1 MNPIVRTLLLIGASS
16 FSLLNASA
24 NDLWTA
30 YQQAKIHDPQLRIA
44 QAHRAAQGEARPQA
58 QAALRPSITLSGQL
72 GYQKQ
77 QTGLGSTDN
86 YANNTIALNLV
97 QPIYHRAAR
106 IALEQINKQL
116 TQADIEYQTTE
127 QDVMILTAQAYFGV
141 LAAQDEL
148 SFAQRE
154 KTAIARQQEQAKQR
168 FEVGLVAITDVHEA
182 QARYDQASANQLS
195 AENALDNAREILRE
209 ITDQQP
215 AQLARLKQQIQLA
228 MPEPASQQH
237 WNERAQQQNL
247 RIQSANMALAITR
260 DHIAI
265 QESERYPTIDL
276 AATLSRADSQAN
288 NGTDINT
295 SRIGLQ
301 MSVPLYLGGSLAS
314 RIQQARYQ
322 HQATQEQL
330 GQQQRAVD
338 RQVRT
343 AYRGIQTSIG
353 RVNALQATQ
362 TSAQSALEATQ
373 AGFDAGTRTLVDVL
387 NSQRDLY
394 RAKRDYAQSRY
405 NYVLNTLSLYQAAGT
420 LTEDKLQSV
429 NAWLGD

>member
-1 MNPIVRTLLLIGASS
+1 MKPNIRAILLIGASS
-16 FSLLNASA
+16 LTSLNASA
-24 NDLWTA
+24 NDVWTA
-30 YQQAKIHDPQLRIA
+30 YQQAKTHDPQLRIA
-44 QAHRAAQGEARPQA
+44 QANRAAQGETLPQA
-58 QAALRPSITLSGQL
+58 QAALKPSITLSGQI
-72 GYQKQ
+72 GYQRQ
-77 QTGLGSTDN
+77 HTGLAGTDN
-86 YANNTIALNLV
+86 YANNTIALNLT
-97 QPIYHRAAR
+97 QPIYRRAAQ
-106 IALEQINKQL
+106 IALEQVNKQL
-116 TQADIEYQTTE
+116 TQTDINYQATE
-127 QDVMILTAQAYFGV
+127 QALIVRTAQAYFGV

-154 KTAIARQQEQAKQR
+154 KTAIARQQDQAQQR
-168 FEVGLVAITDVHEA
+168 FDVGLVAITDVHEV

-209 ITDQQP
+209 ITHQQP
-215 AQLARLKQQIQLA
+215 EQLARLTQQIHLT
-228 MPEPASQQH
+228 MPEPASLNT
-237 WNERAQQQNL
+237 WSERAQQQNL
-247 RIQSANMALAITR
+247 GIQSANIAVAIAR
-260 DHIAI
+260 DNIAI

-276 AATLSRADSQAN
+276 AATLSRADSQAQ

-322 HQATQEQL
+322 HQAIQEQL
-330 GQQQRAVD
+330 NQQQRAVD

-373 AGFDAGTRTLVDVL
+373 AGFEAGTRTLVDVL

-405 NYVLNTLSLYQAAGT
+405 NYVLNTLSLYQATGT
-420 LTEDKLQSV
+420 LSEDKLQSV
-429 NAWLGD
+429 NAWLDD